1 MPVHELAPKTGAAA
15 GSNEQLDQQ
24 LRTILEN
31 LQQVM
36 KEAEPVEKDDLSPG
50 IAPHLDHEVLERD
63 VAIENRMKRRSS
75 RRFARYLIAICFG
88 VVGTLAWQS
97 YGDAAKH
104 VIATKAPELGWS
116 PEAKRMIASWCW
128 LDETTG
134 QSRKNCS
141 RAWRVVESAPGPI
154 RRPGAGAADSS
165 EPRSA
170 A

>member
-97 YGDAAKH
+97 YGRCSQARNCNKGPGTWLVTGGQANDR
-104 VIATKAPELGWS
+104 ELVLAGRNHRPVPKKLLPS
-116 PEAKRMIASWCW
+116 LSRRRKRPRPHPS
-128 LDETTG
+128 T
-134 QSRKNCS
+134 RRRCS
-141 RAWRVVESAPGPI
+141 R
-154 RRPGAGAADSS
+154 
-165 EPRSA
+165 
-170 A
+170 